1 MCNWVCDHCAGEDP
15 LVDDQTDQDINSVA
29 GVLKLYF
36 RGLENPLFPKER
48 FLDFISTT
56 SELIFILAFVHSILL
71 QRIKNKQIDDLDDVP
86 NCLDNISYC
95 RHFCQDRR
103 SQQEKVRFHPRQ
115 RDECFWAVWLTE
127 SVTRSLLESVRAQKL
142 HPLPVLCDSY
152 RCTMETREW
161 TNRTQ
166 LFSKGKHFFFLS
178 LAFSSEWSVHFVSWG
193 RAEWLVR
200 FQLSIIA
207 REGSKELKQET
218 RAVAF
223 STELMQPLAWHS
235 HLSAVRI
242 AVAQ

>member
-1 MCNWVCDHCAGEDP
+1 MTRRTRTSTQWQEFW
-15 LVDDQTDQDINSVA
+15 NSTSGA
-29 GVLKLYF
+29 WKT
-36 RGLENPLFPKER
+36 RCSPR
-48 FLDFISTT
+48 SDSSISYPQPV
-56 SELIFILAFVHSILL
+56 SWYQGDCLILAFVHSILL
-71 QRIKNKQIDDLDDVP
+71 QRIKQKQIDDLHDVP

-103 SQQEKVRFHPRQ
+103 SQQEKVRFHPCQ

-127 SVTRSLLESVRAQKL
+127 SVTRSLLESVRTQKL

-161 TNRTQ
+161 ANRTQ
-166 LFSKGKHFFFLS
+166 LFSKGKHFFSLSRFLKWVICS
-178 LAFSSEWSVHFVSWG
+178 FCEWG

-207 REGSKELKQET
+207 REGSRELKKET

-223 STELMQPLAWHS
+223 STGLMQPLAWHS